1 MNKEQK
7 KNVIIDFLDNMRKKG
22 VHLCEVDKF
31 NKEMSI
37 WEKDKPQDSH
47 RTIIKVMIKLDR
59 LNKSDW
65 EAEIDKHLR

>member
-37 WEKDKPQDSH
+37 WESKNW
-47 RTIIKVMIKLDR
+47 IKI
-59 LNKSDW
+59 LNDFN
-65 EAEIDKHLR
+65 

>member
-7 KNVIIDFLDNMRKKG
+7 KNTILEFLDNMRQKG